1 MYGFNHLPPIQNA
14 ISVTEFYGNSG
25 VGSAANSNIVPYV
38 IPKNATFL
46 YVVLIGR
53 GADGGIPSVGA
64 GVSGGGGGGS
74 SAITKALIPTMLLT
88 PVIFASFRASES
100 GAQSCKLL
108 LYPEASSSD
117 SNYAI
122 IGANNGRNG
131 AGSGTGGVA
140 GVVMTTAIAK
150 WSGTLALWVSQAG
163 AAGGAGSTT
172 NGAAVTA
179 LATLPLTGG
188 GGGGGSSAG
197 TGGNV
202 TGAGPFPTISGGAS
216 GANPGNGGM
225 MLRQPFGGVG
235 GSGGG
240 GSNAAGTGA
249 NKGGDGAIG
258 CGGGGGGSAT
268 SGTAGAGGKG
278 GPGYCLIVAF

>member
-1 MYGFNHLPPIQNA
+1 MYGFDHIPLPQRAIQVDEWVGVYGA
-14 ISVTEFYGNSG
+14 GNS
-25 VGSAANSNIVPYV
+25 VSTEYHSYVVPA
-38 IPKNATFL
+38 NATFL
-46 YVVLIGR
+46 YAFLVGR
-53 GADGGIPSVGA
+53 GGNGFTPTVGA
-64 GVSGGGGGGS
+64 AVAGGGGGGS
-74 SAITKALIPTMLLT
+74 GAITKAIIPTVLL
-88 PVIFASFRASES
+88 PKIIYVKISSQSNS
-100 GAQSCKLL
+100 GYLTSIDTSPGYAVGTNIVS
-108 LYPEASSSD
+108 AGIGRSATSST
-117 SNYAI
+117 A
-122 IGANNGRNG
+122 
-131 AGSGTGGVA
+131 GVA
-140 GVVMTTAIAK
+140 GTVFTAAGT
-150 WSGTLALWVSQAG
+150 WAGTLALWVSQAG
-163 AAGGAGSTT
+163 VAGGAGSTT

-240 GSNAAGTGA
+240 GVNAAGTGL
-249 NKGGDGAIG
+249 NFGGPGAIG
-258 CGGGGGGSAT
+258 CGGGGGGNAT
-268 SGTAGAGGKG
+268 SGTPGAGGQG

>member
-14 ISVTEFYGNSG
+14 ISVTEFISGGNENTDTTG
-25 VGSAANSNIVPYV
+25 FYQYTIPVG
-38 IPKNATFL
+38 ATFL
-46 YVVLIGR
+46 YVMIVGQGGS
-53 GADGGIPSVGA
+53 GATPTVGA

-74 SAITKALIPTMLLT
+74 GGITKALLPCMMLPKILYVSMPKMETQASTRITVERRVTSEATLLT
-88 PVIFASFRASES
+88 AGFGGLGT
-100 GAQSCKLL
+100 GAGLAGN
-108 LYPEASSSD
+108 PGGVHTT
-117 SNYAI
+117 NYA
-122 IGANNGRNG
+122 R
-131 AGSGTGGVA
+131 
-140 GVVMTTAIAK
+140 

-163 AAGGAGSTT
+163 VAGGAGSTT

-216 GANPGNGGM
+216 GLNPGRGGM
-225 MLRQPFGGVG
+225 MLWQPFGGVG

-240 GSNAAGTGA
+240 GSSGAGTGA
-249 NKGGDGAIG
+249 NFGGPGAIG
-258 CGGGGGGSAT
+258 CGGGGGGNAA
-268 SGTAGAGGKG
+268 SGTPGAGGSG